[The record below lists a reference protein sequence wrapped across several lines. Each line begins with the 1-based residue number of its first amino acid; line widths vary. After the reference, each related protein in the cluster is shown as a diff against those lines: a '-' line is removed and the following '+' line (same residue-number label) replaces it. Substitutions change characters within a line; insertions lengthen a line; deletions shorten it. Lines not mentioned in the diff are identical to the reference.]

1 MASMY
6 NFIDSRDRATAYWD
20 STPTDVPYYLNGFK
34 GTWTFSDYSLIPE
47 PILEF
52 LNEYYRD
59 RLGEIRKNNIKVV
72 SLTEINDLLN
82 QVWEGP
88 GSMSKLINMMQEM
101 REARFEATE
110 TTVNTAELFKG
121 YEIPTIE
128 SNLGEIVDTDK
139 E

>member
-1 MASMY
+1 MY

-20 STPTDVPYYLNGFK
+20 STPTDVPHYLNGFK
-34 GTWTFSDYSLIPE
+34 GTWAFTDYSLIPE

-59 RLGEIRKNNIKVV
+59 RLGEFRKNNVKVV
-72 SLTEINDLLN
+72 SLTEINDLMN
-82 QVWEGP
+82 SVWEGP
-88 GSMSKLINMMQEM
+88 GSMSKLINMMYEIRQ
-101 REARFEATE
+101 ARFE
-110 TTVNTAELFKG
+110 TVTVDTSELFKG

-128 SNLGEIVDTDK
+128 SNLGEVVDTVK